1 MKRLLHLLVLSV
13 VATVLVAG
21 AWALHRQDPESPTL
35 SSARARWERL
45 SPDEKEQMRERYER
59 YRALSEDERRA
70 LADRARRMREERE
83 ELHQRLPAEARE
95 KLSKLPPE
103 QRREVMHEL
112 FENEAR
118 EKGARIRE
126 KMPESWIERLEK
138 APPEERARFLNE
150 FQKKARQRVSYMALD
165 KIGAKLDL
173 PKEEIERLK
182 ALPLEERSQAILD
195 LRKRLSTRDAA
206 QFGLPEGITQDQWD
220 QWQALPPEQFFETM
234 QRYRCEQESR
244 NGRREPSDA
253 EKAAQR
259 DQARLWMALGEALR
273 PRPEDVI
280 QSLDLPSAERRKQA
294 AVRRRDRVLG
304 VLVDHQLVSV
314 ERLQELRVMPERE
327 FMEAMKDVLPPPM
340 PRWFHGRHDDA
351 PSRRGH
357 DGDDAPSRR
366 GHDGDDAPSRRGSDS
381 EGRGRHEKGERGT
394 EPCPPGGVEG
404 DARSPRKPNEPAKR
418 EGDPRSHRGSG
429 S

>member
-1 MKRLLHLLVLSV
+1 MKRLLHLVVLFV
-13 VATVLVAG
+13 AATVLVAG

-35 SSARARWERL
+35 ASARARWERL

-70 LADRARRMREERE
+70 LADRARRMREDRE
-83 ELHQRLPAEARE
+83 ELHRRLPAEARE

-103 QRREVMHEL
+103 KRREVMHEL

-165 KIGAKLDL
+165 KIGAKLEL

-244 NGRREPSDA
+244 NGRREPTEA

-280 QSLDLPSAERRKQA
+280 QSLDLPSTERRKQA

-314 ERLQELRVMPERE
+314 ERLDELRVMPERE

-340 PRWFHGRHDDA
+340 PRWFHGRHDSDDA
-351 PSRRGH
+351 LSRRGR
-357 DGDDAPSRR
+357 DSDDARP
-366 GHDGDDAPSRRGSDS
+366 RRGSDG

-394 EPCPPGGVEG
+394 EPCPTPGAEG
-404 DARSPRKPNEPAKR
+404 DTRPPRKPNEPVKR
-418 EGDPRSHRGSG
+418 EGDARPHRGSG
-429 S
+429 V